1 MKNNSN
7 ENDIKRLFT
16 GQALQKKWVDNIRD
30 LHGCL
35 NKLLVWGANQEE
47 LSSDEAFYTWMEMT
61 VQLRNECRV
70 VYLIGNGAS
79 ASMASHLAA
88 DLAKNGR
95 LHTQVFTDIA
105 LITALA
111 NDFSYEE
118 VFAEPLRNRMVAG
131 DMLVAISSSGN
142 SPNIVSAVK
151 IAKGRGGKVVTLSAM
166 SADNAIRKIGDLNFY
181 LPARTYG
188 MAETG
193 HAALLHY
200 WMDGVA
206 GTLS

>member
-7 ENDIKRLFT
+7 EHDIKRLFT

>member
-1 MKNNSN
+1 M
-7 ENDIKRLFT
+7 RLI
-16 GQALQKKWVDNIRD
+16 GDQASQISWVDNIRD

-35 NKLLVWGANQEE
+35 NRLLVWGANQETLALE
-47 LSSDEAFYTWMEMT
+47 EAFHAWLAMT
-61 VQLRNECRV
+61 VQLRKECRV

-151 IAKGRGGKVVTLSAM
+151 IAKSRGGKVVTLSAM
-166 SADNAIRKIGDLNFY
+166 SADNTLRKTGDLNFY
-181 LPARTYG
+181 LPALTYG

-200 WMDGVA
+200 WMDCVA
-206 GTLS
+206 GTLSREYTFGG